1 MKFYALLIVFLNLI
15 FLIKYSWQDIKTH
28 TIPRIATLGYVIV
41 SLFLTNWVFFLQA
54 VVICI
59 VMYFITR
66 QVFMG
71 TGDRKIIFGLTLQ
84 YGGMLGILLMFS
96 IIFALYSKGRNTK
109 SLALIPVILLAYI
122 VWIAYLAFT
131 GNFA

>member
-1 MKFYALLIVFLNLI
+1 MNYYPLIIVFLNLI

-28 TIPRIATLGYVIV
+28 TVPRIATLGYVIA
-41 SLFLTNWVFFLQA
+41 SLFLTNWTFFIQA
-54 VVICI
+54 VVICL

-84 YGGMLGILLMFS
+84 YGGMLGILLMFA
-96 IIFALYSKGRNTK
+96 IIFALYIKGRNTK
-109 SLALIPVILLAYI
+109 SLALIPVIALAYV
-122 VWIAYLAFT
+122 VWIVYLATT
-131 GNFA
+131 GNLT

>member
-1 MKFYALLIVFLNLI
+1 MKFYILLIIFLNLV

-28 TIPRIATLGYVIV
+28 TIPRVATLGYVIA
-41 SLFLTNWVFFLQA
+41 SLFLTNWVFFVQA
-54 VVICI
+54 LVICL

-84 YGGMLGILLMFS
+84 YGGMLGLILMMTIAAS
-96 IIFALYSKGRNTK
+96 LYAKGRNTK
-109 SLALIPVILLAYI
+109 SIPLIPVIAIVYVLWIIYLVLSGNLA
-122 VWIAYLAFT
+122 
-131 GNFA
+131 